1 MTTAPKSVGDLSVAG
16 AAATR
21 TAVWFWPLTT
31 SWKKKWRWLSFSGSP
46 SRPREEGEMVRAK
59 RCVLAA
65 VRGENKKKKKEKKM
79 REEGRNVGNQ
89 LF

>member
-21 TAVWFWPLTT
+21 TA
-31 SWKKKWRWLSFSGSP
+31 
-46 SRPREEGEMVRAK
+46 GEMVRAK

-79 REEGRNVGNQ
+79 REEGRNVGKG
-89 LF
+89 LAICEKVRIA